1 MPVDIVTV
9 VRVIFFC
16 AARIESTRIE
26 QRWGFLATWCDA
38 LKSRVTYTG
47 PERGR
52 SLGTSSVTLPMRE
65 EGQDADDEVRFL
77 HEFQKTREAKAL
89 LAAAAHMDYDA
100 WRYLLEK
107 NCGVHLGVE
116 GEPLYEEKI
125 PVRYTVM
132 LDHDAQTSILRDFH
146 DLGAHEYDLL
156 FFFGPHQRLHP
167 SAKYRETLQQIAALE
182 QNLHRREAGFDFEV
196 PVRVEFAPPEPSD
209 GVNELV
215 DAGIAEQTLKE
226 QWERFLR
233 SGEDEAAVLGEWRCT
248 FVLERMIGKLGVID
262 LCEDMGPTI
271 KVLLQQNAWLSLL
284 SVSLN
289 VGVMPSVGSYG
300 RLLSSVFSST
310 RRPPEIANTSYHPAF
325 SDRPPLQL
333 GEIDFLCASTLRVH
347 DIGAMCSAVAQT
359 QMTRKLTLRL
369 CMDIREQERNRK
381 CWKWLAYALFSK
393 RAQALSSV
401 ESLAFAGI
409 RSMSRG
415 LVRFP
420 AWSSAATLSGDS
432 RIRCVLDDLN
442 GSTNTKAITFDVPVP
457 FIRTFSDDGKSTW
470 VDAIVP
476 GYGRCRVQRRD
487 LVFGD
492 VISSNG
498 DVVGRGIT
506 SLNLRFYKDAP
517 SVTDGLVLFFGAVGS
532 SLKRLALD
540 APRDELSSILQC
552 CPSLEELV
560 LTGGVVDAQLPFLR
574 CLPFLAQ
581 VNATMPLEN
590 MNPRGVVQ
598 TFHDCQQP
606 KRLTKP
612 LQARLVVILAIKP
625 SDEHGRAIILFKN
638 HHRFKNPQ
646 RCSICPKTPSSWSWQ
661 GLPDGLDSQKVHFL
675 KDFYLKLWTFE
686 DTHTLA
692 DVDEDLVMFCGTRQ
706 LHHDSRPYLQAL
718 KDVAAL
724 FSCTKPSVDIK
735 IPVRVILSSLEAWR
749 RPGAGLLQ
757 VFNAEKRIRQQ
768 WEMYDQTL
776 PPQYEGLCLPRCTFV
791 LVPMVLDLT
800 FSSINSEIAKAIE
813 TVIHE
818 NMWLSQVSLEVQMNQ
833 GGHDEWD
840 SDDEDEDDGVSTK
853 SDFGRIMSSLLDST
867 RRPPPP
873 PPLGLSPL
881 QLKRYLRQLAAI
893 HLECNALLEAREFE
907 AIVVN
912 QTARRLSLRLGMT
925 SWSNGDLAA
934 ISGHWWKWI
943 AYAFFSKRAR
953 VYSSVEP
960 LALLAVYRRTV
971 KDMENFIFV
980 LESEHPEELV
990 LAKSGCKRKTY
1001 GRCQVRRD
1009 DLAFVEHYIIEP
1021 ISSGIT
1027 SLTIGFDKDQV
1038 PISYGLPLLL
1048 KAVGYQLKS
1057 LTLTGPRVAMSDDVI
1072 MQCCPLLEELV
1083 RSNYYVDVR
1092 LDFREYR
1099 AKDKPFHG
1107 LNFDWDEITT
1117 LSEQLSDVHN
1127 PLTTCSET
1135 LSEFDHANLIERRL
1149 SALLRMLSV
1158 NKSLEY
1164 LEVVVPPGYERY
1176 GDEFYEHH
1184 QGPICRPLNPLSAAA
1199 KLAFLSV
1206 LQSLSPAKK

>member
-1 MPVDIVTV
+1 
-9 VRVIFFC
+9 
-16 AARIESTRIE
+16 IE

-393 RAQALSSV
+393 RAQAFSSV

-409 RSMSRG
+409 RSMSRSDMQAFTSMLTFDNPEEDLFG
-415 LVRFP
+415 SPPGPVQARD
-420 AWSSAATLSGDS
+420 ATLSGDS

-581 VNATMPLEN
+581 
-590 MNPRGVVQ
+590 
-598 TFHDCQQP
+598 
-606 KRLTKP
+606 
-612 LQARLVVILAIKP
+612 
-625 SDEHGRAIILFKN
+625 
-638 HHRFKNPQ
+638 
-646 RCSICPKTPSSWSWQ
+646 
-661 GLPDGLDSQKVHFL
+661 
-675 KDFYLKLWTFE
+675 
-686 DTHTLA
+686 
-692 DVDEDLVMFCGTRQ
+692 
-706 LHHDSRPYLQAL
+706 
-718 KDVAAL
+718 
-724 FSCTKPSVDIK
+724 
-735 IPVRVILSSLEAWR
+735 
-749 RPGAGLLQ
+749 
-757 VFNAEKRIRQQ
+757 
-768 WEMYDQTL
+768 
-776 PPQYEGLCLPRCTFV
+776 
-791 LVPMVLDLT
+791 
-800 FSSINSEIAKAIE
+800 
-813 TVIHE
+813 
-818 NMWLSQVSLEVQMNQ
+818 
-833 GGHDEWD
+833 
-840 SDDEDEDDGVSTK
+840 
-853 SDFGRIMSSLLDST
+853 
-867 RRPPPP
+867 
-873 PPLGLSPL
+873 
-881 QLKRYLRQLAAI
+881 
-893 HLECNALLEAREFE
+893 
-907 AIVVN
+907 
-912 QTARRLSLRLGMT
+912 
-925 SWSNGDLAA
+925 
-934 ISGHWWKWI
+934 
-943 AYAFFSKRAR
+943 
-953 VYSSVEP
+953 
-960 LALLAVYRRTV
+960 
-971 KDMENFIFV
+971 
-980 LESEHPEELV
+980 
-990 LAKSGCKRKTY
+990 
-1001 GRCQVRRD
+1001 
-1009 DLAFVEHYIIEP
+1009 
-1021 ISSGIT
+1021 
-1027 SLTIGFDKDQV
+1027 
-1038 PISYGLPLLL
+1038 
-1048 KAVGYQLKS
+1048 
-1057 LTLTGPRVAMSDDVI
+1057 
-1072 MQCCPLLEELV
+1072 
-1083 RSNYYVDVR
+1083 
-1092 LDFREYR
+1092 
-1099 AKDKPFHG
+1099 PFHG

-1127 PLTTCSET
+1127 PLTTC
-1135 LSEFDHANLIERRL
+1135 FDHANLIERRL

-1206 LQSLSPAKK
+1206 LQSLSPAKKRPAAAERPQSLRWRMDRHVISEIFTFAADPVLRQVC